1 METVSGWNVLAK
13 RSETERKSLEL
24 KPDWTAIDLDL
35 SNGKLISYL
44 WIYSHIH
51 IPIYIYT
58 HKYVGVCL
66 CVCISVTWVFG
77 IIHNKAGDSFTYYPL
92 LTIVSVTSQRGV
104 IIINLSGLSNP
115 RVSFRDHLKVSRG
128 QYSKMLDFQF
138 QLSDERQHL
147 DRSPWISI

>member
-13 RSETERKSLEL
+13 LRENPWSWSRTGLPSI
-24 KPDWTAIDLDL
+24 WTYQMV
-35 SNGKLISYL
+35 SS
-44 WIYSHIH
+44 SHISGSTV
-51 IPIYIYT
+51 IYIYLYIYT